1 MKEADMAIT
10 VRIPTPLR
18 KYTGGKDEVSAEG
31 KVLKELLQDLEK
43 NYNGI
48 GARIMDEKGAIRRF
62 VNIYLNDEDVRFKS
76 NLDTPLKDGDVISII
91 PAIAGGAPA
100 KKGKIKKKVYLTYQ
114 KRLLN
119 KPVIWEASKKF
130 DVIINIGT
138 ASVSGDLGLVGVEL
152 EGTGSEVESLIKWFK
167 KKGVKV
173 EPIEQTVLE

>member
-1 MKEADMAIT
+1 MAIT

-18 KYTGGKDEVSAEG
+18 KYTSGKDEVSAEG
-31 KVLKELLQDLEK
+31 KTLKELLQDLEK
-43 NYNGI
+43 NYSGI

-76 NLDTPLKDGDVISII
+76 NLETPLKDGDTISII

-100 KKGKIKKKVYLTYQ
+100 KKTNMIKKKVYLTYQ

-119 KPVIWEASKKF
+119 KPFIWEASRKF
-130 DVIINIGT
+130 DVVINIGT

-152 EGTGSEVESLIKWFK
+152 EGKASEVESLITWFK